1 MIVSELNGR
10 RLPRKSQG
18 AEMSA
23 VSEHIGPCMMCP
35 SATSTG
41 ILPWSPQACIRLRTI
56 DVTEFFRS
64 LRTSSP
70 MGRGIE

>member
-23 VSEHIGPCMMCP
+23 VSEHI
-35 SATSTG
+35 
-41 ILPWSPQACIRLRTI
+41 
-56 DVTEFFRS
+56 RS
-64 LRTSSP
+64 LHDVP
-70 MGRGIE
+70 LGY